1 MDDLQT
7 RRIPGRTVA
16 LPAVVLVSDG
26 MHEVRVSE
34 LVFNEHGEDRAMAT
48 ARLALERWAAECRG
62 GKCGIHRS
70 I

>member
-1 MDDLQT
+1 M
-7 RRIPGRTVA
+7 A

-34 LVFNEHGEDRAMAT
+34 SMFKKHGDDQAMAT
-48 ARLALERWAAECRG
+48 ARFALERWAAECRE
-62 GKCGIHRS
+62 GKCGVHRN